1 MEVATER
8 LLNQQVKYCFSAMFM
23 HGTASLQLI
32 SGGVNI
38 SEVPGCHLLR
48 QMSSHGGHKNYFKDL
63 CLMNSQP
70 TFLFLTYLN
79 LMNYDHIIKS
89 M

>member
-38 SEVPGCHLLR
+38 SEVPGCHLLQ
-48 QMSSHGGHKNYFKDL
+48 QMSFQRGSQENHNDWSHE
-63 CLMNSQP
+63 
-70 TFLFLTYLN
+70 LTA
-79 LMNYDHIIKS
+79 
-89 M
+89 